1 MTQDNAQDNEPDEA
15 QGRDEEETG
24 AGTRVMQDA
33 QARSIYSAL
42 GGSRAIIDSG
52 LPMLVFVPVFI
63 ATSLQPAVFS
73 ALGTCALIV
82 VVRLLR
88 REGLEH
94 AIAGFVVIGV
104 AAFFAWRSG
113 DAEDFYVPKFF
124 IDAGYGLVY
133 LVSILVRWPVL
144 GLVLGP
150 LLGEN
155 LAWRRDP
162 TRLRAYSLACWFWVG
177 LFVSRLVVQVPIYLL
192 TDNAAALG
200 VAHLV
205 MSWPLFLVVVW
216 LTWLV
221 LRRTPVAT
229 SSGQPEPPEVRQSE

>member
-1 MTQDNAQDNEPDEA
+1 MTQ
-15 QGRDEEETG
+15 EETSDPTG
-24 AGTRVMQDA
+24 VRNDA

-52 LPMLVFVPVFI
+52 LPMLVFVPVFLL
-63 ATSLQPAVFS
+63 ASLRPALWS
-73 ALGTCALIV
+73 ALGAGALIV

-104 AAFFAWRSG
+104 AAFFASRTG
-113 DAEDFYVPKFF
+113 QAEDFFVPKLL

-133 LVSILVRWPVL
+133 LISILLRWPVL

-150 LLGEN
+150 LLGEG
-155 LAWRRDP
+155 LAWRREP
-162 TRLRAYSLACWFWVG
+162 ARLRAYSLACWFWVG
-177 LFVSRLVVQVPIYLL
+177 LFVARLAVQVPLYLL

-200 VAHLV
+200 IAHLV

-229 SSGQPEPPEVRQSE
+229 SSGQPEPPQR